1 MTLNLLESLMAGR
14 PLRRMRNNP
23 DYSNMSQK
31 ELATAYLQGYAA
43 FQEADQDEREAMRSQ
58 DTYYHKILPLL
69 TEKTKQ
75 KYLTMRAVV
84 GVRSDG
90 RYQSFDAPEDVK
102 RIRAMSR
109 RNPTDCVQVMDAVN
123 RVIRAKGLQFD
134 GSVNPNGVDM
144 DLRDLRNQHIG
155 VNLIISEGRGMLYGE
170 AAGGG
175 FDLNGGVDQQAR
187 TIVYNLQ
194 DVLKRMGRSNPSE
207 YWKKNAQKAINAFED
222 RRAYMLGD
230 IYSDQDDRDMSG
242 LDLSGAD
249 LEGAD
254 LRDANLSGA
263 NLTRAS
269 LNGAKLSNAN
279 LTGAELSGAYLIVAD
294 LRGADLRRAKL
305 AAAILA
311 QADLR
316 GANLPG
322 ANLYGADLSGANLR
336 GANLLGADLTRAAL
350 TNAIM
355 PDGTRHT

>member
-1 MTLNLLESLMAGR
+1 MAGR

-58 DTYYHKILPLL
+58 DTYYSKILPLL

-155 VNLIISEGRGMLYGE
+155 VTLTISGGRGSLSGDV
-170 AAGGG
+170 AGGS
-175 FDLNGGVDQQAR
+175 FDLNGGVDEQAR

-194 DVLKRMGRSNPSE
+194 DILKHMGRRNPSE
-207 YWKKNAQKAINAFED
+207 YWKNNAQKALRAHQD
-222 RRAYMLGD
+222 RRPYMLGD
-230 IYSDQDDRDMSG
+230 IYADRDDRLSG
-242 LDLSGAD
+242 LDLSGMNLD
-249 LEGAD
+249 GVD
-254 LRDANLSGA
+254 LRGANLIGANLKNATLRGANLSEANLSGA
-263 NLTRAS
+263 NLS
-269 LNGAKLSNAN
+269 DAN
-279 LTGAELSGAYLIVAD
+279 LSGATLFAADLTNADLSGAYLYA
-294 LRGADLRRAKL
+294 
-305 AAAILA
+305 
-311 QADLR
+311 
-316 GANLPG
+316 
-322 ANLYGADLSGANLR
+322 ANLYWA
-336 GANLLGADLTRAAL
+336 T
-350 TNAIM
+350 M
-355 PDGTRHT
+355 PNGTKHP

>member
-1 MTLNLLESLMAGR
+1 
-14 PLRRMRNNP
+14 MRNNP

-58 DTYYHKILPLL
+58 DTYYSKILPLL

-194 DVLKRMGRSNPSE
+194 NVLKRMGRSNPSE
-207 YWKKNAQKAINAFED
+207 YWKNNASKAAEAHD
-222 RRAYMLGD
+222 DSRSYVLGD
-230 IYSDQDDRDMSG
+230 IHSLYGDR
-242 LDLSGAD
+242 DLSGVNLAGKSMAFANFQYANLRGANFERAVLMAAQLGSAD
-249 LEGAD
+249 LTGANLQDALMINANLEGAN
-254 LRDANLSGA
+254 LTDANLSGA
-263 NLTRAS
+263 VLFGANLYKAN
-269 LNGAKLSNAN
+269 LEGAKLRN
-279 LTGAELSGAYLIVAD
+279 AD
-294 LRGADLRRAKL
+294 LRG
-305 AAAILA
+305 
-311 QADLR
+311 
-316 GANLPG
+316 
-322 ANLYGADLSGANLR
+322 
-336 GANLLGADLTRAAL
+336 
-350 TNAIM
+350 AIM
-355 PDGTRHT
+355 PDGTRRE

>member
-194 DVLKRMGRSNPSE
+194 GVLKRMGRSNPSE
-207 YWKKNAQKAINAFED
+207 YWKKNIQKALKTHQN
-222 RRAYMLGD
+222 RTAYVLGD
-230 IYSDQDDRDMSG
+230 IHSDYDRDLSG
-242 LDLSGAD
+242 LDLSGMNLD
-249 LEGAD
+249 GVD
-254 LRDANLSGA
+254 LRGANLIGANLKNATLRGANLSEANLSGA
-263 NLTRAS
+263 NLS
-269 LNGAKLSNAN
+269 DAN
-279 LTGAELSGAYLIVAD
+279 LSGATLFAADLTNADLSGAYLYA
-294 LRGADLRRAKL
+294 
-305 AAAILA
+305 
-311 QADLR
+311 
-316 GANLPG
+316 
-322 ANLYGADLSGANLR
+322 ANLYWA
-336 GANLLGADLTRAAL
+336 T
-350 TNAIM
+350 M
-355 PDGTRHT
+355 PNGTKHP

>member
-1 MTLNLLESLMAGR
+1 
-14 PLRRMRNNP
+14 MRNNP

-58 DTYYHKILPLL
+58 DTYYSKILPLL

-170 AAGGG
+170 VAGGG
-175 FDLNGGVDQQAR
+175 FDLNGGVDEQAR

-207 YWKKNAQKAINAFED
+207 YWKKNIQKATKAYED
-222 RRAYMLGD
+222 RSAYVLGD
-230 IYSDQDDRDMSG
+230 IYSDRDDRDLSG
-242 LDLSGAD
+242 LDFSRWSNLNRVDLSYADLTSANLYHANLIGARLYKSNLTGANLKGAI

-254 LRDANLSGA
+254 LKDA
-263 NLTRAS
+263 NLTRA
-269 LNGAKLSNAN
+269 
-279 LTGAELSGAYLIVAD
+279 YLI
-294 LRGADLRRAKL
+294 GADLTL
-305 AAAILA
+305 
-311 QADLR
+311 
-316 GANLPG
+316 
-322 ANLYGADLSGANLR
+322 ANLR
-336 GANLLGADLTRAAL
+336 GANLAGANLTDADLTH
-350 TNAIM
+350 AILYKADVTGANLRGAILKGTTM
-355 PDGTRHT
+355 PDGTRLP